1 MVSASIMGNL
11 LKIILIFLLILSQG
25 LLTLCISPQIKHEIN
40 PENRSPKNQQVMVNQ
55 QDTIEWYRPRFME
68 RHDEREEMVNKDI
81 AKSPYDPVTDK
92 RVLDAMKEVPRHKF
106 VPGYQQVNAYGN
118 YPLSIGSGQ
127 TISQPLIVAH
137 MTELLEIEPGDRI
150 LEIGTGSGYQ
160 AAVLSEL
167 TPHVFT
173 VEIIEKLALRA
184 KKVLND
190 LGYKTIK
197 VKTGDGYF
205 GWEEFAPY
213 DGIIVTCAPEEI
225 PAPLIDQL
233 RPGGRIVIP
242 VGKEG
247 WIQNLVVVMKSKNG
261 KISEKKL
268 YGVRFVPM
276 TGKADDK

>member
-1 MVSASIMGNL
+1 MGNL
-11 LKIILIFLLILSQG
+11 IKIIFILFLIPCQG
-25 LLTLCISPQIKHEIN
+25 LLTLCISPQKKHGVT
-40 PENRSPKNQQVMVNQ
+40 PENISPKNQQVMKSQ
-55 QDTIEWYRPRFME
+55 QDTTEWYRPRFLE
-68 RHDEREEMVNKDI
+68 RQDEREEMVNKDI
-81 AKSPYDPVTDK
+81 AQSPYDPVTDK
-92 RVLDAMKEVPRHKF
+92 KVLEAMKEVPRHKF
-106 VPGYQQVNAYGN
+106 VPAHQQANAYRN
-118 YPLSIGSGQ
+118 HPLSIGSGQ

-167 TPHVFT
+167 TPHIFT
-173 VEIIEKLALRA
+173 IEIIEKLGLRA
-184 KKVLND
+184 KKALNT
-190 LGYKTIK
+190 LGYKTIE
-197 VKTGDGYF
+197 VKIGDGYF
-205 GWEEFAPY
+205 GWEEHAPY
-213 DGIIVTCAPEEI
+213 DGIIVTCAPEKI

-233 RPGGRIVIP
+233 RPGGRIIIP

-247 WIQNLVVVMKSKNG
+247 WIQSLVVVKKSKTG

>member
-1 MVSASIMGNL
+1 MGNL

-40 PENRSPKNQQVMVNQ
+40 PENRSPKNQQVMKNQ

-106 VPGYQQVNAYGN
+106 VPGYQQANAYGN

-137 MTELLEIEPGDRI
+137 MTELLEIEPGDKI

-247 WIQNLVVVMKSKNG
+247 WIQNLVVVKKSKNG

>member
-1 MVSASIMGNL
+1 MGNL

-106 VPGYQQVNAYGN
+106 VPGYQLANAYRN
-118 YPLSIGSGQ
+118 HPLSIGSGQ

-137 MTELLEIEPGDRI
+137 MTELLEIEPGDKI

>member
-1 MVSASIMGNL
+1 MGQII
-11 LKIILIFLLILSQG
+11 KIVLILLLILNQG
-25 LLTLCISPQIKHEIN
+25 LLTFCNSSRTKQWENTENGSHKHN
-40 PENRSPKNQQVMVNQ
+40 QVMKSE
-55 QDTIEWYRPRFME
+55 QDTTYWYRPRFSE
-68 RHDEREEMVNKDI
+68 RKAEREKMVIKDI
-81 AKSPYDPVTDK
+81 AQSPYNPVTDPD
-92 RVLDAMKEVPRHKF
+92 VLNAMKEVPRHKF
-106 VPGYQQVNAYGN
+106 IPGYQQADAYRN
-118 YPLSIGSGQ
+118 HPLSIGSGQ

-173 VEIIEKLALRA
+173 IEIIEKLGLRA
-184 KKVLND
+184 KKVLNN
-190 LGYKTIK
+190 LGYKTIL
-197 VKTGDGYF
+197 VKIGDGYF
-205 GWEEFAPY
+205 GWEEHAPY

-225 PAPLIDQL
+225 PAPLIEQL
-233 RPGGRIVIP
+233 KPGGRIIIP

-247 WIQNLVVVMKSKNG
+247 WIQNLVVVRKNKNG

-276 TGKADDK
+276 TGKADEK

>member
-1 MVSASIMGNL
+1 MGHL
-11 LKIILIFLLILSQG
+11 IKIILIILLILSQG
-25 LLTLCISPQIKHEIN
+25 LLTLCISPQNKQEIN
-40 PENRSPKNQQVMVNQ
+40 PENRSPKNQQVMKNR
-55 QDTIEWYRPRFME
+55 QDTTEWYRPRFME
-68 RHDEREEMVNKDI
+68 RQDEREEMVNKDI
-81 AKSPYDPVTDK
+81 AQSPYGPVTDK
-92 RVLDAMKEVPRHKF
+92 KVLDAMKEVPRHKF
-106 VPGYQQVNAYGN
+106 VPGHQLANAYRN

-167 TPHVFT
+167 TPHIFT
-173 VEIIEKLALRA
+173 IEIIEKLGLR
-184 KKVLND
+184 
-190 LGYKTIK
+190 
-197 VKTGDGYF
+197 
-205 GWEEFAPY
+205 
-213 DGIIVTCAPEEI
+213 
-225 PAPLIDQL
+225 DQL

-247 WIQNLVVVMKSKNG
+247 WIQNLVVVKKNKNG

-276 TGKADDK
+276 TGKADKK

>member
-1 MVSASIMGNL
+1 MGHL
-11 LKIILIFLLILSQG
+11 IKVILILFLILSQG
-25 LLTLCISPQIKHEIN
+25 LLTLCISPRKKYDVIPEII
-40 PENRSPKNQQVMVNQ
+40 SLKNQQVMKNQ
-55 QDTIEWYRPRFME
+55 QDTTEWYRPRFIE
-68 RHDEREEMVNKDI
+68 RKDEREEMVLKDI
-81 AKSPYDPVTDK
+81 AQSPYDPVTDK
-92 RVLDAMKEVPRHKF
+92 KVLNAMKEVPRHKF
-106 VPGYQQVNAYGN
+106 VPGYQLANAYRN
-118 YPLSIGSGQ
+118 HPLSIGSGQ

-167 TPHVFT
+167 TPHIFT
-173 VEIIEKLALRA
+173 IEIIEKLGLRA
-184 KKVLND
+184 KKVLNN

-197 VKTGDGYF
+197 VKIGDGYF

-213 DGIIVTCAPEEI
+213 DGIIVTCAPEKI
-225 PAPLIDQL
+225 PSPLIEQL
-233 RPGGRIVIP
+233 KPGGRIVIP

-247 WIQNLVVVMKSKNG
+247 WIQNLVVVKKSENG

>member
-1 MVSASIMGNL
+1 MGHL
-11 LKIILIFLLILSQG
+11 IKIIFILFLIPGQG
-25 LLTLCISPQIKHEIN
+25 LLTLCISPQKKHGVT
-40 PENRSPKNQQVMVNQ
+40 PENISPKNQQVMKSQ
-55 QDTIEWYRPRFME
+55 QDTTEWYRPRFLE
-68 RHDEREEMVNKDI
+68 RQDEREEMVNKDI
-81 AKSPYDPVTDK
+81 AQSPYDPVTDK
-92 RVLDAMKEVPRHKF
+92 KVLKAMKEVPRHKF
-106 VPGYQQVNAYGN
+106 VPGYQLANAYRN
-118 YPLSIGSGQ
+118 HPLSIGSGQ

-167 TPHVFT
+167 TPYIFT
-173 VEIIEKLALRA
+173 IEIIEKLGLRA
-184 KKVLND
+184 KKVLNN

-197 VKTGDGYF
+197 VKIGDGYF

-247 WIQNLVVVMKSKNG
+247 WIQNLVVVKKSKNG

-276 TGKADDK
+276 TGKVDDK

>member
-1 MVSASIMGNL
+1 MGHL
-11 LKIILIFLLILSQG
+11 IKIILILFLILSQG
-25 LLTLCISPQIKHEIN
+25 LLTLCISPRKKHEAN
-40 PENRSPKNQQVMVNQ
+40 PENRSLKTQQVMGNQ
-55 QDTIEWYRPRFME
+55 QDTIEWYRPRFSE
-68 RHDEREEMVNKDI
+68 RKAEREKMVIKDI
-81 AKSPYDPVTDK
+81 AQSPYDPVTDK
-92 RVLDAMKEVPRHKF
+92 KVLDAMKEVPRHKF
-106 VPGYQQVNAYGN
+106 VPGYQQAFAYRN
-118 YPLSIGSGQ
+118 HPLSIGSGQ

-167 TPHVFT
+167 TPHIYT
-173 VEIIEKLALRA
+173 IEIIEKLGLIA
-184 KKVLND
+184 KKVLNN
-190 LGYKTIK
+190 LGYKTII
-197 VKTGDGYF
+197 VKIGDGYF
-205 GWEEFAPY
+205 GWEENAPY

-233 RPGGRIVIP
+233 KPGGRIVIP

-247 WIQNLVVVMKSKNG
+247 WIQNLVVVKKSKNG

-276 TGKADDK
+276 TGKADEK

>member
-1 MVSASIMGNL
+1 MGHL
-11 LKIILIFLLILSQG
+11 IKVILILFLILSQG
-25 LLTLCISPQIKHEIN
+25 LLTLCISPRKKYDVILEII
-40 PENRSPKNQQVMVNQ
+40 SPKNQQVMKNQ
-55 QDTIEWYRPRFME
+55 QDTTEWYRPRFME
-68 RHDEREEMVNKDI
+68 RQDEREEMVLKDI
-81 AKSPYDPVTDK
+81 AQSPYDPVTDK
-92 RVLDAMKEVPRHKF
+92 KVLEAMKEVPRHKF
-106 VPGYQQVNAYGN
+106 VPGYQLANAYRN
-118 YPLSIGSGQ
+118 HPLSIGSGQ

-167 TPHVFT
+167 TPHIFT
-173 VEIIEKLALRA
+173 IEIIEKLGLRA
-184 KKVLND
+184 KKVLNN

-197 VKTGDGYF
+197 VKIGDGYF

-213 DGIIVTCAPEEI
+213 DGIIVTCAPEKI
-225 PAPLIDQL
+225 PSPLIEQL
-233 RPGGRIVIP
+233 KPGGRIVIP

-247 WIQNLVVVMKSKNG
+247 WIQNLVVVKKSENG

>member
-1 MVSASIMGNL
+1 MI
-11 LKIILIFLLILSQG
+11 
-25 LLTLCISPQIKHEIN
+25 
-40 PENRSPKNQQVMVNQ
+40 NQ
-55 QDTIEWYRPRFME
+55 QDTIEWHRPWFLE
-68 RHDEREEMVNKDI
+68 RHDEREKMVNKNI
-81 AKSPYDPVTDK
+81 AKSRYDPVTDK

-106 VPGYQQVNAYGN
+106 VPGFQQANAYGN

-167 TPHVFT
+167 TPYIFT
-173 VEIIEKLALRA
+173 IEIIEKLGLRA
-184 KKVLND
+184 KKVLNN

-197 VKTGDGYF
+197 VKIGDGYF

-247 WIQNLVVVMKSKNG
+247 WIQNLVVVKKSKNG

>member
-1 MVSASIMGNL
+1 MENL
-11 LKIILIFLLILSQG
+11 SRIIFLFFLILSQG
-25 LLTLCISPQIKHEIN
+25 LFTTCIFPQKRHEIN
-40 PENRSPKNQQVMVNQ
+40 PENISHKNQKVMKNR
-55 QDTIEWYRPRFME
+55 QDTTKWYRPRFSE
-68 RHDEREEMVNKDI
+68 RKAEREEMVNKDI
-81 AKSPYDPVTDK
+81 AQSPYDPVTDK
-92 RVLDAMKEVPRHKF
+92 KILDAMKQVPRHEF
-106 VPGYQQVNAYGN
+106 VPKYQSPGAYGN
-118 YPLSIGSGQ
+118 YPLPIGNDQ

-137 MTELLEIEPGDRI
+137 MTELLEIEPGDSI

-173 VEIIEKLALRA
+173 IEIIEKLGLKA

-197 VKTGDGYF
+197 VKIGDGFF

-233 RPGGRIVIP
+233 KPGGRIVIP

-247 WIQNLVVVMKSKNG
+247 WIQNLVVVKKSKNG

>member
-1 MVSASIMGNL
+1 MGHL
-11 LKIILIFLLILSQG
+11 IKIILIILLILSQG
-25 LLTLCISPQIKHEIN
+25 LLTLCISPQNKQEIN
-40 PENRSPKNQQVMVNQ
+40 PENRSPKNQQVMKNQ
-55 QDTIEWYRPRFME
+55 QDTTEWYRPRFME
-68 RHDEREEMVNKDI
+68 RQDEREEMVNKDI
-81 AKSPYDPVTDK
+81 AQSPYGPVTDK
-92 RVLDAMKEVPRHKF
+92 KVLDAMKEVPRHKF
-106 VPGYQQVNAYGN
+106 VPGHQLANAYRN

-167 TPHVFT
+167 TPHIFT
-173 VEIIEKLALRA
+173 IEIIEKLGLRA
-184 KKVLND
+184 KKVLNN

-197 VKTGDGYF
+197 VKIGDGYF

-213 DGIIVTCAPEEI
+213 DGIIVTCAPEDI

-247 WIQNLVVVMKSKNG
+247 WIQNLVVVKKNKNG

-276 TGKADDK
+276 TGKADKE

>member
-1 MVSASIMGNL
+1 MGYLIKIM
-11 LKIILIFLLILSQG
+11 LILFLIPGQG
-25 LLTLCISPQIKHEIN
+25 LLTLCISPQKKHGVT
-40 PENRSPKNQQVMVNQ
+40 PENISPKNQQVMKSQ
-55 QDTIEWYRPRFME
+55 QDTTEWYRPRFLE
-68 RHDEREEMVNKDI
+68 RQDEREEMVNKDI
-81 AKSPYDPVTDK
+81 AQSPYDPVTDK
-92 RVLDAMKEVPRHKF
+92 KVLEAMKEVPRHKF
-106 VPGYQQVNAYGN
+106 VPGYQLANAYRN
-118 YPLSIGSGQ
+118 HPLSIGSGQ

-167 TPHVFT
+167 TPHIFT
-173 VEIIEKLALRA
+173 IEIIEKLGLRA
-184 KKVLND
+184 KKVLNN

-197 VKTGDGYF
+197 VKIGDGYF

-233 RPGGRIVIP
+233 KPGGRIVIP
-242 VGKEG
+242 VGKKG
-247 WIQNLVVVMKSKNG
+247 WIQNLVVVKKSENG

>member
-1 MVSASIMGNL
+1 MGHL
-11 LKIILIFLLILSQG
+11 IKIILILFLFPGQG
-25 LLTLCISPQIKHEIN
+25 LLTLCISPQKKQEAN
-40 PENRSPKNQQVMVNQ
+40 PENRSLKTKQVMENQ

-68 RHDEREEMVNKDI
+68 RQAEREEMVNKDI
-81 AKSPYDPVTDK
+81 AQSPYDPVTDK
-92 RVLDAMKEVPRHKF
+92 KVLDAMKEVPRHKF
-106 VPGYQQVNAYGN
+106 VPGYQQANAYRN
-118 YPLSIGSGQ
+118 HPLSIGSGQ

-137 MTELLEIEPGDRI
+137 MTELLEIEPGDII

-167 TPHVFT
+167 TPHIYT
-173 VEIIEKLALRA
+173 IEIIEKLGLRA
-184 KKVLND
+184 KKDLNN

-197 VKTGDGYF
+197 VKIGDGYF
-205 GWEEFAPY
+205 GWKEHAPY
-213 DGIIVTCAPEEI
+213 DGIIVTCAPEKI

-233 RPGGRIVIP
+233 KPGGRIVIP

-247 WIQNLVVVMKSKNG
+247 WIQNLVVVKKSKNG

-276 TGKADDK
+276 TGKADEK

>member
-1 MVSASIMGNL
+1 MGNL

-106 VPGYQQVNAYGN
+106 VPGFQQANAYGN

-137 MTELLEIEPGDRI
+137 MTELLEIEPGDKI

-247 WIQNLVVVMKSKNG
+247 WIQNLVVVKKSKNG

>member
-1 MVSASIMGNL
+1 MGHL
-11 LKIILIFLLILSQG
+11 IKIILILLLILSQG
-25 LLTLCISPQIKHEIN
+25 LLTLCISPQKKQEVS
-40 PENRSPKNQQVMVNQ
+40 PENKSLKNQQVMVNQ
-55 QDTIEWYRPRFME
+55 QDTTEWYRPRFNE
-68 RHDEREEMVNKDI
+68 RKAEREEMVNKDI
-81 AKSPYDPVTDK
+81 AQSPYDPVTDK
-92 RVLDAMKEVPRHKF
+92 KVLDAMKEVPRHKF
-106 VPGYQQVNAYGN
+106 VPGYQLANAYRN
-118 YPLSIGSGQ
+118 HPLSIGSGQ

-167 TPHVFT
+167 TPHIFT
-173 VEIIEKLALRA
+173 IEIIEKLGLRA
-184 KKVLND
+184 KKVLNN

-197 VKTGDGYF
+197 VKIGDGYF
-205 GWEEFAPY
+205 GWEEHAPY

-225 PAPLIDQL
+225 PTPLIDQL
-233 RPGGRIVIP
+233 KPGGRIIIP

-247 WIQNLVVVMKSKNG
+247 WIQHLVVVKKSKNG

-276 TGKADDK
+276 TGKADDI